1 MRILLLF
8 SVLLSLST
16 SSKAVALNFKNY
28 HSQAS
33 IHTYLASLPTLYPE
47 LAHFYVLGSSLKK
60 KEIAYVTLSEGSAGS
75 LPAIY
80 FNGTHHG
87 DEWSSTESI
96 LGLIEYLVT
105 HQSDPAVHTLLTSYV
120 FYLQPLVNPDG
131 HEAKTRADSEGVDL
145 NRDYAY
151 PGSKSGDSFKRKETQ
166 LTKNL
171 IDQIKP
177 RAAAAYHSGI
187 EEVLWPWCY
196 TAEPVSNEKLF
207 YAITEKTAKSMKMD
221 RYLQSYDDYATE
233 GEFIDYAYMAYST
246 LALTFEVSEIKTPPA
261 KDLEAVVAR
270 SVLGAL
276 TFAQAVWDAD
286 HGLLALSPLPLD
298 LHSESFSNKSAR
310 WPFGRLE

>member
-1 MRILLLF
+1 MRIYLMISILLATTLSSPAF
-8 SVLLSLST
+8 SLD
-16 SSKAVALNFKNY
+16 FKSY
-28 HSQAS
+28 HSQAA
-33 IHTYLASLPTLYPE
+33 IHTYLSSLPALYPE
-47 LAHFYVLGSSLKK
+47 IAHFNVLGQSLKK
-60 KEIAYVTLSEGSAGS
+60 KEIAYVTISEGSAGA

-105 HQSDPAVHTLLTSYV
+105 HRNDSDVHALLTSYV

-145 NRDYAY
+145 NRDYAF
-151 PGSKSGDSFKRKETQ
+151 PGSKSGESFKRKETQ
-166 LTKNL
+166 LMKNL
-171 IDQIKP
+171 VDQIKP

-187 EEVLWPWCY
+187 EEVLWPWCF
-196 TAEPVSNEKLF
+196 TADPVANEKLF
-207 YAITEKTAKSMKMD
+207 YAVTEKTAKSMKMD

-233 GEFIDYAYMAYST
+233 GEFIDYAYMAHST

-261 KDLEAVVAR
+261 KDLEAVVSR
-270 SVLGAL
+270 SVKGAL

-286 HGLLALSPLPLD
+286 HGMLALTSLPTD
-298 LHSESFSNKSAR
+298 FHSKAR
-310 WPFGRLE
+310 PEKTKLWPFGRLE